1 MRGESANLSVQ
12 ILQLSLVGG
21 LDVGQRI
28 ASLKHIRQAF
38 ERNLLP
44 VTQDGGVNPI
54 LRRELADG
62 FGFLQELQHNLG
74 FEGGSV
80 RLFHATILPNA
91 GVLIVQILGST
102 INVLRAIAPH
112 RQVCESLSDVGM
124 RVTLAPA
131 LSALPESLATNVA
144 GAACPTALPKVR

>member
-28 ASLKHIRQAF
+28 ASLKHIRQSF

-102 INVLRAIAPH
+102 IIRRRRSWVGSSAPYRPYLPPH
-112 RQVCESLSDVGM
+112 
-124 RVTLAPA
+124 TLP
-131 LSALPESLATNVA
+131 LV
-144 GAACPTALPKVR
+144 

>member
-102 INVLRAIAPH
+102 IYLGQAIKAFVTLKPGASATPKEIIAFCKERMPRH
-112 RQVCESLSDVGM
+112 QYPRQVEIVDGI
-124 RVTLAPA
+124 
-131 LSALPESLATNVA
+131 
-144 GAACPTALPKVR
+144 PKSETG